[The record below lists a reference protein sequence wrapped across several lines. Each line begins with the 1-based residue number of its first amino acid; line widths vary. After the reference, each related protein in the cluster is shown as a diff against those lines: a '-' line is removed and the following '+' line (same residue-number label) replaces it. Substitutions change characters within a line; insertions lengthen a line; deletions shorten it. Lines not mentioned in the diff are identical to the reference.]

1 MGQGKEGSR
10 AVKLSLNIPEGLR
23 GREDLGQLEI
33 NDEARGIES
42 NKENNGGVCA
52 GRAQKGQA

>member
-1 MGQGKEGSR
+1 M
-10 AVKLSLNIPEGLR
+10 KLSLNITEGLR
-23 GREDLGQLEI
+23 GIEDLGQLEI

-52 GRAQKGQA
+52 GRAQKGKA